1 MEILKKY
8 PCPFTTLD
16 VDRIVIEAKALI
28 DEMFTVDN
36 LKTAFSLIDLT
47 SLNADD
53 TCDKII
59 KMTQKVDNFNNE
71 FPDIPNVAAICVY
84 PPFVKTVA
92 TYQKNKTIA
101 LASVGAGFPSSQTY
115 IEVKT
120 LECEKAGFDGA
131 TDIDIVISLGKWK
144 SGEYQTV
151 YDEIKAVKKAVGNRH
166 LKVILETGILST
178 CEEIWKA
185 SLVAMEAGADF
196 IKTSTGKTE
205 PAATPDAAV
214 VMCEAIKEYH
224 KHTGRKVG
232 FKPAGGISTS
242 KDAIYYMAIVKSIL
256 GNEWLNNKLM
266 RIGASRLANNLLT
279 DINKQ
284 ETGENSEIKYF

>member
-214 VMCEAIKEYH
+214 VMCEAIKEYY

-279 DINKQ
+279 DISKQ